1 MKSTKTSATWS
12 SEDREAKTG
21 LKGTR
26 RIAPIG
32 GPSLQINEF
41 QRQVKF
47 KVRLVVRVAALSY
60 EGSIKV
66 KVPTEPRAT
75 HGRCL
80 ILIIG
85 LSYCDFFV
93 YFIRI
98 PVVI

>member
-32 GPSLQINEF
+32 GLSLQISEF

-60 EGSIKV
+60 EGSICLFLKESQPLV
-66 KVPTEPRAT
+66 IELRSDFPQ
-75 HGRCL
+75 RCHL
-80 ILIIG
+80 TRFKHDIKSLT
-85 LSYCDFFV
+85 
-93 YFIRI
+93 R
-98 PVVI
+98 